1 MVIFTYNLKQNQ
13 MTLKELKKENP
24 FAYTALIDMWSEL
37 SRCSMIAAKR
47 YLNADMGDRFSIEK
61 NDKDELIF
69 RDSIPSDTWKYSKSL
84 KDWTWLL
91 NVG

>member
-1 MVIFTYNLKQNQ
+1 
-13 MTLKELKKENP
+13 MTLEELKKEEP

-37 SRCSMIAAKR
+37 SRCSMITAKR
-47 YLNADMGDRFSIEK
+47 YLKADIGDRFSIKK
-61 NDKDELIF
+61 NASGELIF
-69 RDSIPSDTWKYSKSL
+69 HDEVADDTWKYSKSL